1 MDKLLIHIITGVE
14 NPSRSVLGFL
24 IAKTALEE
32 GKDVTVFC
40 AGEGVSC
47 LHESTINE
55 MQGVGL
61 GKLSDYLSVLKNG
74 GAKLYASKMSA
85 NSRGIKN
92 EQLESLG
99 FTPATPKILVNITF
113 ESDKIL
119 IY

>member
-1 MDKLLIHIITGVE
+1 MCC
-14 NPSRSVLGFL
+14 RWF
-24 IAKTALEE
+24 
-32 GKDVTVFC
+32 
-40 AGEGVSC
+40 
-47 LHESTINE
+47 NE

-99 FTPATPKILVNITF
+99 FTPATPKMLVSI
-113 ESDKIL
+113 SL
-119 IY
+119 

>member
-1 MDKLLIHIITGVE
+1 MIKETPIIF
-14 NPSRSVLGFL
+14 SKSVV
-24 IAKTALEE
+24 
-32 GKDVTVFC
+32 GKVGCTLPAIDVP
-40 AGEGVSC
+40 E
-47 LHESTINE
+47 L
-55 MQGVGL
+55 
-61 GKLSDYLSVLKNG
+61 KLSDYLSVLKNG

-99 FTPATPKILVNITF
+99 FTPATPKMLVSITF